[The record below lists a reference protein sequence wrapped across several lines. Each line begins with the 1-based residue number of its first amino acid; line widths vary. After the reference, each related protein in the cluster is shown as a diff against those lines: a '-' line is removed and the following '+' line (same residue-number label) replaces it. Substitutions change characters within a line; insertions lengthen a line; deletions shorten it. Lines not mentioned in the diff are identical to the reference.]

1 VQRSALSVRRARA
14 IEFDRRNILKL
25 FIRTTLIKR
34 GHIITARV
42 CTVPGTCTDYDPR
55 RSPADAYADYWQKVA
70 KRQTDFFRAERLRK
84 KVHCHAAFRPRR
96 VTCHKKEDRGVCI
109 LKLRPGKLDLGAGQ
123 LRMHSQT
130 QQRTLHG
137 SPSVGSFDQCR
148 IKGFFKDFS

>member
-1 VQRSALSVRRARA
+1 MPTPTTGKKLPKGKPISSVPNVCAKQSTVTLRS
-14 IEFDRRNILKL
+14 
-25 FIRTTLIKR
+25 
-34 GHIITARV
+34 G
-42 CTVPGTCTDYDPR
+42 
-55 RSPADAYADYWQKVA
+55 
-70 KRQTDFFRAERLRK
+70 
-84 KVHCHAAFRPRR
+84 
-96 VTCHKKEDRGVCI
+96 HKKEDRGVCI